1 MAKSDITRVWTL
13 NYRLIASVIGE
24 VAPALQALG
33 LEVKEL
39 FLLAEVDAHPNPA
52 ALADALLIPKPSVT
66 VYVKRLESAEL
77 LRRNQQEVAAAKGE
91 LMAAA
96 RKESE
101 DLLQAARKT
110 INEEKR
116 QAIAELRAQTVD
128 LAIDAAKRLVQ
139 ANMDPQKQKQ
149 LVEEYLKELPKESR
163 V

>member
-13 NYRLIASVIGE
+13 NYRLVASVIGE

-77 LRRNQQEVAAAKGE
+77 LRREIDRSDLRRHKLSLTPEGRRVMTRGLALLGEAFGQRLARLSATQQA
-91 LMAAA
+91 
-96 RKESE
+96 
-101 DLLQAARKT
+101 DLRGLL
-110 INEEKR
+110 EK
-116 QAIAELRAQTVD
+116 
-128 LAIDAAKRLVQ
+128 LA
-139 ANMDPQKQKQ
+139 
-149 LVEEYLKELPKESR
+149 
-163 V
+163 